1 MRVRPQDRPAST
13 GARRTRHLARLI
25 EACRAMLAIDEDRI
39 RLQLSEAPRQ
49 SRGDMVGVYHQN
61 MLARSKA
68 LAQFRSDHLFLRS
81 LSGFLLQLIRAWPD
95 LRPRARR
102 TTGQVPYR
110 RTGPPSWSGPSPV
123 PQSP

>member
-1 MRVRPQDRPAST
+1 MRVRPQDRAAST
-13 GARRTRHLARLI
+13 GARRARHLARLI

-49 SRGDMVGVYHQN
+49 PRGDMVGIYHQN

-81 LSGFLLQLIRAWPD
+81 LLGFFFSSSRFGRTAALGRA
-95 LRPRARR
+95 
-102 TTGQVPYR
+102 VPA
-110 RTGPPSWSGPSPV
+110 GK
-123 PQSP
+123 